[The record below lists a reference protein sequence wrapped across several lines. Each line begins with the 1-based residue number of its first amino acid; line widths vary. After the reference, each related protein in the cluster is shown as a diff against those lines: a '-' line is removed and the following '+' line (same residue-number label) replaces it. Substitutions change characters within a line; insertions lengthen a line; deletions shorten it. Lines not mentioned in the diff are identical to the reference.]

1 MRYQGNYKRENCSGV
16 GTGHVERFVR
26 RKVSR
31 IEVPGNIMGKGGPK
45 KTWKNRVIKDMREK
59 ELTEVAQNQDLWR
72 ED

>member
-1 MRYQGNYKRENCSGV
+1 MVWALGMW
-16 GTGHVERFVR
+16 
-26 RKVSR
+26 KVSR

-59 ELTEVAQNQDLWR
+59 EVAQHQDLWR

>member
-1 MRYQGNYKRENCSGV
+1 MVEISRKLQERKLQWC
-16 GTGHVERFVR
+16 GHVERFVR
-26 RKVSR
+26 KKVSR

-59 ELTEVAQNQDLWR
+59 ELTEEAQHQDLWR